1 MSLQEV
7 LSKKFN
13 QMGIGKSIT
22 AALVCEKFDELAL
35 GILGKTIAV
44 ETKAVSFKDNVLMVQ
59 TSSPVIAQ
67 EIKLHEQD
75 ILEAVN
81 EKLGEGV
88 VKEMKFMG

>member
-1 MSLQEV
+1 MSLQEI
-7 LSKKFN
+7 LNKKFN
-13 QMGIGKSIT
+13 QLGIGKSIT
-22 AALVCEKFDELAL
+22 AALVCEKFEELSV
-35 GILGKTIAV
+35 GILGEVIAQ
-44 ETKAVSFKDNVLMVQ
+44 ETKAVSFKDHIITVQ

-88 VKEMKFMG
+88 VRGMKFMG

>member
-22 AALVCEKFDELAL
+22 AALVCEKFDELAQD
-35 GILGKTIAV
+35 ILGESIAA
-44 ETKAVSFKDNVLMVQ
+44 ETKAVSFKDHLLTVQ

-67 EIKLHEQD
+67 EIKLHEHD
-75 ILEAVN
+75 IHEAIN

-88 VKEMKFMG
+88 VRQFRFLG